1 MAAVPDRARAAVHG
15 QPDAALRRRPEPD
28 TWSAVEYLCH
38 LRDVYVTTTIRLHRA
53 RTEELPVVEPMLN
66 DLRAR
71 RFRYADSDVP
81 AVLGELAAAVAGVA
95 DELRR
100 VGPDGWERRVLR
112 GPGRSARSA
121 GCCGTPP
128 TRAGTTWPTST
139 GRWPG
144 TEARSGRPQSWAA
157 TSGSRVSS
165 GLRCCSE
172 RRSHLSMNSASS
184 SPSSRSSTSTPR
196 AAATAGADSA
206 SVRTAIV

>member
-1 MAAVPDRARAAVHG
+1 VTIPAVPPLPAEDHACSTCRLDFAALPVQVAAAIVAAVPERARAAVRG
-15 QPDAALRRRPEPD
+15 RPDAALRRRPEPD

-38 LRDVYVTTTIRLHRA
+38 LRDVYETTTIRLHRA

-112 GPGRSARSA
+112 RPGEERTVRWLLRHAAHEGRHHLADVDRALAA
-121 GCCGTPP
+121 G
-128 TRAGTTWPTST
+128 
-139 GRWPG
+139 
-144 TEARSGRPQSWAA
+144 
-157 TSGSRVSS
+157 
-165 GLRCCSE
+165 
-172 RRSHLSMNSASS
+172 
-184 SPSSRSSTSTPR
+184 
-196 AAATAGADSA
+196 
-206 SVRTAIV
+206 